1 MAQPLNRK
9 KGFAWM
15 ILSAVGLT
23 GTGGFAQVAIR
34 ATTIP
39 SSLFVLFALC
49 AAMLLLIAP
58 RARLRALRAIPRVQ
72 WARVGFVMCSQFAL
86 FAYLADGT
94 LLNGMLLYNTG
105 PLFTPIL
112 AWLLWQKTIRVTGI
126 VSIVLGFLGVA
137 LVLDLTRSTL
147 DRLMLLGLASGFF
160 NSCSQLA
167 LYAGGADARAL
178 DEADNLFQFF
188 TLCAAACL
196 VVLMLRPGDLA
207 LGMRRLGELSIL
219 VGFLALAA
227 CALANQY
234 ARSVAY
240 RNVRNPANLGPFLYL
255 SIALSALVDWAGYG
269 IVPSRL
275 ALLGG
280 AFILAS
286 AAVVSW
292 RTFHTATTT

>member
-15 ILSAVGLT
+15 TLSAVGLT

-39 SSLFVLFALC
+39 FSLFVLFALC

-58 RARLRALRAIPRVQ
+58 RARLRAIPRVQ

-112 AWLLWQKTIRVTGI
+112 AWLLWKNTIRVTGI

-137 LVLDLTRSTL
+137 LVLDPTRSTL

-188 TLCAAACL
+188 ALCAAACL

-207 LGMRRLGELSIL
+207 LGIRRLGEPSVL
-219 VGFLALAA
+219 VVFLALAV

-286 AAVVSW
+286 AAAVSW